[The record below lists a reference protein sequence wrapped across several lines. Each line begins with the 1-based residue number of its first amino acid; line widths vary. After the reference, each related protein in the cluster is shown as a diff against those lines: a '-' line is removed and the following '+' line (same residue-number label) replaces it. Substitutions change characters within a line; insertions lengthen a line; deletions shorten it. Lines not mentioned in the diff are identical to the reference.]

1 MMRSVRWAL
10 WLALALSV
18 AGCALSDEVLFKT
31 FTGEGPAT
39 EAEMQAAETVEGL
52 GAQPPGLSS
61 ASFRPPPIT
70 GGETPDTEI
79 GRNIAQIRA
88 EAAQLQ
94 RTLGGRDD
102 ELQFLRRSYD
112 EHAEQYAQAVQ
123 SMGIKPGDPLP
134 QDGPRFQARM
144 GEIRGALQQM
154 QSDLLKLNSLAARVA
169 VDAAT
174 ANQLI
179 QITRELAARPD
190 ATVEDRL
197 ALTRLERELNGTVQ
211 TVHRMLAALH
221 SDIGTQTNYAAVQRV
236 HVEQLAAQVE
246 EGVAG
251 GTVQAAAPASPPQ
264 PQITAPERPAEG
276 TLEPGTA
283 PQAAPVEL
291 AGRRPFVTIRFDRPN
306 VAYRRPLYEAI
317 KAALE
322 RRPDAGFAVQGV
334 TPTGRS
340 TGSAAQRTAEV
351 AQAMQDMGLP
361 DERIAIATTSADD
374 APTDQVRIYVVA
386 GDPRAALAAPTLS
399 QPPAEAAATPADIA
413 RPAGPSGP
421 STARRPLVTI
431 RFDQPDVQ
439 YEWPLYEAVQA
450 ALDRKPDARFDLV
463 AVGRPSSTGGVPAAA
478 NRRAEEVLLALTR
491 MGLPANRVTLATTTS
506 QSVPASEVRLFV
518 R

>member
-10 WLALALSV
+10 WLALAMPV

-31 FTGEGPAT
+31 FTGEDPAT
-39 EAEMQAAETVEGL
+39 EAEMQAAQTVEGL
-52 GAQPPGLSS
+52 GARPPGMGS
-61 ASFRPPPIT
+61 ASFRPTPIT
-70 GGETPDTEI
+70 AGDTPDTEI

-88 EAAQLQ
+88 EAAQLH
-94 RTLGGRDD
+94 RTLGGRND

-112 EHAEQYAQAVQ
+112 QHAEQYARVVRA
-123 SMGIKPGDPLP
+123 MGLEPGDPLP

-144 GEIRGALQQM
+144 SEIRGALQQM
-154 QSDLLKLNSLAARVA
+154 QSDLARMNSLAARVA

-179 QITRELAARPD
+179 QITRELAARPE

-221 SDIGTQTNYAAVQRV
+221 GDIGNQTNYAAAQRV
-236 HVEQLAAQVE
+236 HVEELAVQVE

-251 GTVQAAAPASPPQ
+251 GTVQAAAPAPAPRPP
-264 PQITAPERPAEG
+264 ITAPEQPTEVAPRPE
-276 TLEPGTA
+276 TA
-283 PQAAPVEL
+283 PQQAPVEL
-291 AGRRPFVTIRFDRPN
+291 AGRRPFVTIRFDQPY

-334 TPTGRS
+334 SPSGQP

-361 DERIAIATTSADD
+361 AERIAIATASADD
-374 APTDQVRIYVVA
+374 APTDQVRIYAVA
-386 GDPRAALAAPTLS
+386 GDPQAALSAPTLS
-399 QPPAEAAATPADIA
+399 EPPAEAAAPADIGQ
-413 RPAGPSGP
+413 PVGPSGP

-431 RFDQPDVQ
+431 RFDRPDVE
-439 YEWPLYEAVQA
+439 YEWPLYEAVKA

-463 AVGRPSSTGGVPAAA
+463 AVGRPSSAGGVPVAA
-478 NRRAEEVLLALTR
+478 NQRAEDVLLALTR